1 MSVSLPSDPAP
12 LGRPAAVVGLRG
24 DVGDGADLEAGGG
37 EGTDRGLAARTPAPH
52 EDVDLL
58 HAVLLRLAGAVLG
71 GHLRRER
78 RRLARAL
85 EPDVPGRGP
94 ADHVALRVGDRHDR
108 VVEGALDVRLA
119 VRDVLLFLAADLL
132 DGRLARLTRHYW
144 PPAFT
149 KRPQFSAAKS
159 AICVVTYFLPAF
171 FLPAMVFFG
180 PLRVRALVLV
190 RCPWTGRPRRCRI
203 PS

>member
-1 MSVSLPSDPAP
+1 MSDPPA
-12 LGRPAAVVGLRG
+12 LRRTAAVVRHRG
-24 DVGDGADLEAGGG
+24 HVLDLPDLEAGGLQG
-37 EGTDRGLAARTPAPH
+37 ADRGLAAGAGTLH

-149 KRPQFSAAKS
+149 KRPQFSAA
-159 AICVVTYFLPAF
+159 
-171 FLPAMVFFG
+171 
-180 PLRVRALVLV
+180 
-190 RCPWTGRPRRCRI
+190 
-203 PS
+203 